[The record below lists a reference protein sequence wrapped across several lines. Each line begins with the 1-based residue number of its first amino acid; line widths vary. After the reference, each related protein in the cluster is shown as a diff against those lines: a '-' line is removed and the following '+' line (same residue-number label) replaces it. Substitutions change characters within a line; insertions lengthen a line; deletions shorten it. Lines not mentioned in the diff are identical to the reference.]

1 MRPWR
6 CLPQG
11 WLSRQGGLTP
21 APRPPPAAARV
32 SGAGG
37 SAIRPRSLSAASL
50 AAPPAANAQP
60 GPGAEIGQSPRPP
73 PAPLGAVGG
82 GGGAGPPSPISPG
95 DPRVWGGGVSG
106 LGEGGGC
113 TRRVPSP
120 RCGNGRAGGR
130 LWSTAAQRDTKRTL
144 SSVHIKLRVPMVVLG
159 FLDIKEETDPPP
171 CPKVCRH
178 NRQTC

>member
-11 WLSRQGGLTP
+11 WLSRQGGLNP

-73 PAPLGAVGG
+73 PAPLGAAGG
-82 GGGAGPPSPISPG
+82 GEEQETPHCFHRETPGCRGAVVRGWERAVAAPAGSLPHAAA
-95 DPRVWGGGVSG
+95 
-106 LGEGGGC
+106 
-113 TRRVPSP
+113 
-120 RCGNGRAGGR
+120 AGGQAGASGAPQPSGTRSERYR
-130 LWSTAAQRDTKRTL
+130 LFRS
-144 SSVHIKLRVPMVVLG
+144 
-159 FLDIKEETDPPP
+159 
-171 CPKVCRH
+171 
-178 NRQTC
+178 N

>member
-82 GGGAGPPSPISPG
+82 GGGAGPPSPLSPG
-95 DPRVWGGGVSG
+95 DPRVWGGWFRGWERVVAAPDGSLPHAAATGGQAGASG
-106 LGEGGGC
+106 APQPSG
-113 TRRVPSP
+113 TRSERYRVFIS
-120 RCGNGRAGGR
+120 N
-130 LWSTAAQRDTKRTL
+130 
-144 SSVHIKLRVPMVVLG
+144 
-159 FLDIKEETDPPP
+159 
-171 CPKVCRH
+171 
-178 NRQTC
+178 